1 MSDMQNQQDP
11 KALIKK
17 VLAPIAEDMA
27 AVDAVIRSE
36 LASDVPRMK
45 EISEYITSAGGK
57 RMRPA
62 LLMLICRALGY
73 EGTLHQY
80 LGATIELL
88 HTATLMHDDVVDE
101 SDMRRGRPTANSRW
115 GNGAAVLVGDFLY
128 TRSFQMMVKAG
139 NLRVMEALSD
149 AANRLSEGEVV
160 QMVNAHDPSVDE
172 TRYFRVIER
181 KTACLFE
188 AGARMAAAIADCGPE
203 KEEAVA
209 EYALALGNAFQIAD
223 DVQFEVVGI
232 SDIRETDDYPGIR
245 VALKANY
252 PPISVP
258 LTVDVTT
265 GDMITP
271 REVEYTFSLLF
282 DDRTISILAYNLETV
297 LAEKLETV
305 LSRNIANTRP
315 RDYYDVH
322 ILYALRGAECDKA
335 TLRRALER
343 TTQKRGSGTI
353 LTDYPEIMKEIRE
366 SDTLRRL
373 WEKYSREYE
382 YAKDISF
389 DDTCNTIQTIMDAI
403 MV

>member
-1 MSDMQNQQDP
+1 M
-11 KALIKK
+11 
-17 VLAPIAEDMA
+17 
-27 AVDAVIRSE
+27 
-36 LASDVPRMK
+36 
-45 EISEYITSAGGK
+45 
-57 RMRPA
+57 
-62 LLMLICRALGY
+62 
-73 EGTLHQY
+73 
-80 LGATIELL
+80 
-88 HTATLMHDDVVDE
+88 
-101 SDMRRGRPTANSRW
+101 
-115 GNGAAVLVGDFLY
+115 
-128 TRSFQMMVKAG
+128 
-139 NLRVMEALSD
+139 
-149 AANRLSEGEVV
+149 
-160 QMVNAHDPSVDE
+160 
-172 TRYFRVIER
+172 
-181 KTACLFE
+181 
-188 AGARMAAAIADCGPE
+188 
-203 KEEAVA
+203 
-209 EYALALGNAFQIAD
+209 
-223 DVQFEVVGI
+223 QFEVVGI

-252 PPISVP
+252 PPIRVP

-265 GDMITP
+265 GDMVTP

-322 ILYALRGAECDKA
+322 ILYALR
-335 TLRRALER
+335 RALER
-343 TTQKRGSGTI
+343 TTQKRGSGMI

-389 DDTCNTIQTIMDAI
+389 DDTCNTIQMIMDAI